1 MIEYIKGEIQ
11 ELTPTYAI
19 IEASNIGYYIHIS
32 LICNSQLQNQKNTKL
47 FIHEIIR
54 EDAHLLFG
62 FIDKAERDI
71 FLLLIS
77 VSGVGANTARV
88 IQSKFETKELQQIIA
103 SGDAKSIQS
112 VKGIGAKTAQRLIVD
127 LKEKVCKI
135 DSDLILS
142 PTSSSVSSISNTN
155 VSEALNALTTLGF
168 QANASK
174 KALEQLVKKDPT
186 LSVEQLVKLA
196 LKHM

>member
-19 IEASNIGYYIHIS
+19 IEAGNIGYYIHIS
-32 LICNSQLQNQKNTKL
+32 LICNSKLQSQKNTKL

-103 SGDAKSIQS
+103 SGDSKSIQS

-127 LKEKVCKI
+127 LKEKVGKI
-135 DSDLILS
+135 DSNFDIS
-142 PTSSSVSSISNTN
+142 PTNSSISSLSDSNL
-155 VSEALNALTTLGF
+155 SEALNALTTLGF
-168 QANASK
+168 QSNASK
-174 KALEQLVKKDPT
+174 KTLEQLVKKDPT